1 MIDLADKL
9 VEQRIGIGALSR
21 VEARKRRRKAM
32 ELANK
37 VIEKGV
43 INTGWHKSYRRG
55 GGKKGKRFT
64 PTIPSYMIA
73 RQIYG
78 DSLELG
84 TDIIIPKD
92 LGEEVKGFLGGRF
105 SERDYYVDREYL
117 EKRGALKEWREYRTK
132 TLLEYSRGRQ
142 SSEESKQ

>member
-1 MIDLADKL
+1 MISLADKL
-9 VEQRIGIGALSR
+9 VEQRINIGALSR
-21 VEARKRRRKAM
+21 SEARKRRRKAK

-55 GGKKGKRFT
+55 RKGKKFA
-64 PTIPSYMIA
+64 PPIPSYVIA
-73 RQIYG
+73 RQVYG
-78 DSLELG
+78 DPLELG

-92 LGEEVKGFLGGRF
+92 LGEEVEEFLGGRF

-117 EKRGALKEWREYRTK
+117 EKRGALKEWREYRARI
-132 TLLEYSRGRQ
+132 LLEYSRGRQ
-142 SSEESKQ
+142 SNEEFKQ